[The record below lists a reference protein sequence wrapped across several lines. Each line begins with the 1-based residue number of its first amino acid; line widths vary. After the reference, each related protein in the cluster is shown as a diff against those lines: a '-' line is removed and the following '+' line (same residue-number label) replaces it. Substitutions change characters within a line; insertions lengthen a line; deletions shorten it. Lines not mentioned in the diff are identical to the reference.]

1 MSTLIPNLVVI
12 VVALPAIAFLV
23 TGVAWLMGR
32 PLAERSL
39 ARLTASTMAAA
50 TLVTVVIAVRMLS
63 EHVQRVTVPLGNL
76 FSVGTYEF
84 PVVLLVDRL
93 SLPFMVLIVVL
104 SGIVGWFS
112 VRYVHRESGFQR
124 FFLLMQLFTVGML
137 LLVCAG
143 SIDLLL
149 AGWELV
155 GLTSVLL
162 IAFFQE
168 RPAPVNNALR
178 AFVTYRAC
186 DIGLLTAAVL
196 LHHGAG
202 TAMFDAAWGG
212 PWPGGHDTMS
222 AGAATLLAAL
232 LAWAAM
238 GKSAQVPLSGWLP
251 RAMEG
256 PTPSS
261 AIFYGALSIHA
272 GPYLLLRAAPV
283 LDRAPFVSAALVV
296 IGAASAVH
304 GVLVGRAQSD
314 AKTSLAY
321 ASMAQVGIIIAEIG
335 LGFRLLVVL
344 HIAGHATVRTMQL
357 LRAPS
362 MLHDHHRV
370 EAAAGGHFSP
380 TGYHYEKLL
389 PARLRGWLYRL
400 ALARGHHDTLLELMV
415 VGPVLRLTEA
425 LDRGERAW
433 VRLLSTGRLSD
444 EVSTHE
450 ARDSIPEAAASQP
463 AARGEGR

>member
-1 MSTLIPNLVVI
+1 MISALVLI
-12 VVALPAIAFLV
+12 VVALPAAAFMV
-23 TGVAWLMGR
+23 TGASWLMGR

-39 ARLTASTMAAA
+39 ARLTAATMATA
-50 TLVTVVIAVRMLS
+50 TLVTIGIALHMLGEDVERVV
-63 EHVQRVTVPLGNL
+63 VPVGHL
-76 FSVGTYEF
+76 FAVGTYAF

-93 SLPFMVLIVVL
+93 SLPFMLLVVVL

-112 VRYVHRESGFQR
+112 VRYVHREPGFQR
-124 FFLLMQLFTVGML
+124 FFLLLSLFTAGML

-149 AGWELV
+149 AGWEIV

-186 DIGLLTAAVL
+186 DVGLLTAAVL
-196 LHHGAG
+196 LHHSAG
-202 TAMFDAAWGG
+202 TAMFDEAWGG
-212 PWPGGHDTMS
+212 PWPAGQAAMS
-222 AGAATLLAAL
+222 AEAATLLSAL

-283 LDRAPFVSAALVV
+283 LDRAPLVSGALVV
-296 IGAASAVH
+296 IGVASAIH

-314 AKTSLAY
+314 AKSSLAY

-344 HIAGHATVRTMQL
+344 HIAGHAAVRTLQL

-370 EAAAGGHFSP
+370 EAAAGGHFGP
-380 TGYHYEKLL
+380 TGHHYEKLI

-400 ALARGHHDTLLELMV
+400 ALARGHHDTLLEVLV
-415 VGPVLRLTEA
+415 VGPLSRMTEA

-433 VRLLSTGRLSD
+433 VRFLSTGRFSD
-444 EVSTHE
+444 DVVDE
-450 ARDSIPEAAASQP
+450 ARVPEAVASRP
-463 AARGEGR
+463 AAGGEGR